1 VYGLPTIEEKK
12 NVCEACAFGKKHR
25 ETFPNEKV
33 WPAKIPLEL
42 IHTDIYGPMSTNS
55 HGEN

>member
-12 NVCEACAFGKKHR
+12 NVCEACAFNKIHWER
-25 ETFPNEKV
+25 FPNEKA
-33 WPAKIPLEL
+33 WRAKIPLEL

-55 HGEN
+55 HG